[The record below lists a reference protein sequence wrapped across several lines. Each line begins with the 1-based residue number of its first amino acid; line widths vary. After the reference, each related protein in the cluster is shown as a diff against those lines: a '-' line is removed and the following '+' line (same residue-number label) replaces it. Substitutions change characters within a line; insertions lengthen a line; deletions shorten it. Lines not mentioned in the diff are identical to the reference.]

1 MAKSNA
7 PESTLLS
14 AARRLA
20 DDLSRFES
28 LSLELSRLSINSE
41 KSLQRARQSL
51 EACSEHETV
60 LAQSL
65 QQFAQAMQGMQET
78 QQRCV
83 ELTGEAAQR
92 ITTRLAERT
101 QLQTRLASLGENAR
115 AVSAPVA
122 ELVERGATESSDL
135 LLPLQE
141 VERRLD
147 AVIAEAG
154 ELCELAQ
161 VGDWSDLSR
170 DTQALRDQLQA
181 LRNRVMLMRR
191 KLANTAPS

>member
-7 PESTLLS
+7 PESPLLS
-14 AARRLA
+14 AARQLA
-20 DDLSRFES
+20 DDLTRFES
-28 LSLELSRLSINSE
+28 ISLELSRLSINSE

-51 EACSEHETV
+51 QACSEHEAS

-65 QQFAQAMQGMQET
+65 QAFARAMQSMQET

-83 ELTGEAAQR
+83 ELTADATQR
-92 ITTRLAERT
+92 IATRLAERS
-101 QLQTRLASLGENAR
+101 QLQSRLATLGESAR

-122 ELVERGATESSDL
+122 ELVERGATDSNDL

-141 VERRLD
+141 VERRLE
-147 AVIAEAG
+147 AVIAEGA
-154 ELCELAQ
+154 ELCELSRA
-161 VGDWSDLSR
+161 GDWSDLER
-170 DTQALRDQLQA
+170 DTHALREQLQA

-191 KLANTAPS
+191 NLANTAPS

>member
-7 PESTLLS
+7 PESSLLS

-20 DDLSRFES
+20 DDLTRFES

-51 EACSEHETV
+51 QSCSEHETV

-65 QQFAQAMQGMQET
+65 HQFAQAMQGMQET

-83 ELTGEAAQR
+83 ELTAEAAQR
-92 ITTRLAERT
+92 IAARLAERT
-101 QLQTRLASLGENAR
+101 QLQVRLGSLGESAR

-122 ELVERGATESSDL
+122 ELVERGATESNDL

-147 AVIAEAG
+147 AVINEAA

-161 VGDWSDLSR
+161 AGDWSDLSR
-170 DTQALRDQLQA
+170 DTQTLREQLQA